1 MRAFKVPAP
10 KPGLAGNTGEEWAE
24 YLLRALEKF
33 HFLLGRR
40 EGDGT
45 TRWEPV
51 LGEETAGAVSLV
63 CQAESKSPEGRGWL
77 SAG

>member
-1 MRAFKVPAP
+1 MRASKVLAP
-10 KPGLAGNTGEEWAE
+10 KPGLAGEEWAE
-24 YLLRALEKF
+24 CLLHALEKF
-33 HFLLGRR
+33 HFLPGRR

-45 TRWEPV
+45 IKWEPV

-63 CQAESKSPEGRGWL
+63 CQAESKFPEGRGWL